1 MKPVSCQFNRLK
13 INSER
18 KTLNKYIDVLSANY
32 QLICFLLRLRRREQC
47 SRRNCRHSSEL
58 ITNRN
63 EKNKTKQKQKQK
75 QKTKTTQ
82 FHFLSTRSIER
93 TRNNL
98 VAPTFRAPPV
108 QMRALDL
115 HARPN
120 KQVDRTMSNRRR
132 QQQRRQRRRRCS
144 NLCCRSYPARTNNRQ
159 LQSPCKNKLETSS
172 IPITYFLRRMDR
184 FAKQRADQAQQRRL
198 FEQIITYLCDER
210 ANNNNKQLAI
220 DEQITAQC
228 P

>member
-132 QQQRRQRRRRCS
+132 QQQRRQRRRASATQTCLPMHCLATALWERAVDMPHHH
-144 NLCCRSYPARTNNRQ
+144 RKRPHI
-159 LQSPCKNKLETSS
+159 KLESTHMQVFLFLYKK
-172 IPITYFLRRMDR
+172 IPFFHYWR
-184 FAKQRADQAQQRRL
+184 FSLVKSCR
-198 FEQIITYLCDER
+198 
-210 ANNNNKQLAI
+210 
-220 DEQITAQC
+220 
-228 P
+228 